1 MCVYIF
7 ISLFNKCM
15 MVPSISP
22 FPVLLKCGVVRSSPP
37 HSGPLL
43 LSYCLRAAGKGGA
56 VFTKLNFVQV
66 VTLFFP
72 YCLLPTWS
80 VFVSGFVH
88 LLSGRGVTETF
99 GASGSDIK
107 WFRHSSKKVH

>member
-1 MCVYIF
+1 MFVYIF

-22 FPVLLKCGVVRSSPP
+22 FPVLLKCGVVRSSP
-37 HSGPLL
+37 LF
-43 LSYCLRAAGKGGA
+43 LSYCVRAAGTGGA

-80 VFVSGFVH
+80 VFVPSFVH